1 MNMTGHPGPHSR
13 RPCLPCGSHGDDR
26 EMVTCRRTRLIFAE
40 RVALPLCLSPP
51 PVESDTRIY
60 LDNAATSFPKPESV
74 VRAVTEYM
82 THCGVAAGRGSSRRA
97 TELDGRIASC
107 RAALARL
114 WNADSSREIL
124 FTFNGTDS
132 LNLAIHGSL
141 RPGDH
146 VVTTELEHNSVLRPL
161 REWETQRG
169 VTLSIVA
176 PEADGRVSP
185 ARIAQALRPNTRLV
199 VMNHASNVT
208 GVIQPIVEVGDQL
221 RSRPELLFLV
231 DAAQT
236 AGHVPIDVQ
245 QSRIDLLCCS
255 GHKGLLGPLGT
266 GVVSLKASRVAE
278 VRSFR
283 QGGTGSQ
290 SESLEQPTQTPDK
303 YESGNPNAAGL
314 MGLAAAVE
322 WIQGQGVEALAER
335 SARLVQMLYD
345 GLSSNPRVRVL
356 SPNPSQME
364 NAGVMSFVVDGIDP
378 RVTATL
384 LDSHFGIEV
393 RAGLHCAPLVHRS
406 LGTLEAGGT
415 VRASVGPFTTE
426 ADVDALLTAL
436 LMIATA
442 M

>member
-1 MNMTGHPGPHSR
+1 MESAA
-13 RPCLPCGSHGDDR
+13 
-26 EMVTCRRTRLIFAE
+26 RT
-40 RVALPLCLSPP
+40 
-51 PVESDTRIY
+51 Y
-60 LDNAATSFPKPESV
+60 LDNAATSFPKPDVV
-74 VRAVTEYM
+74 VRAVMEYLTE
-82 THCGVAAGRGSSRRA
+82 CGVAARRGSSRRA
-97 TELDGRIASC
+97 TELDGRMAGC

-114 WNADSSREIL
+114 WNAESPREIV

-132 LNLAIHGSL
+132 LNLAIHGCL

-161 REWETQRG
+161 RVWETERG
-169 VTLSIVA
+169 VTLSIIP

-185 ARIAQALRPNTRLV
+185 ARVSEALRPNTRLV
-199 VMNHASNVT
+199 ALTHASNVT
-208 GVIQPIVEVGDQL
+208 GVVQPIIEIGEQL
-221 RSRPELLFLV
+221 RSRPDVLFLV

-236 AGHVPIDVQ
+236 AGHVPIDVR

-266 GVVSLKASRVAE
+266 GVAYIKASRVSE
-278 VRSFR
+278 VRSLR

-290 SESLEQPTQTPDK
+290 SESLDQPTVAPDK

-322 WIQGQGVEALAER
+322 WIQSQGGESLATR
-335 SARLVQMLYD
+335 SAPCMRMLYD
-345 GLSSNPRVRVL
+345 GLIGHPNIRVL
-356 SPNPSQME
+356 TPDPSLVE
-364 NAGVMSFVVDGIDP
+364 NAGVVSFVLDGIDP
-378 RVTATL
+378 RITATL

-406 LGTLEAGGT
+406 LGTLDTGGT

-426 ADVDALLTAL
+426 ADIDALLTAL
-436 LMIATA
+436 MMITTA

>member
-1 MNMTGHPGPHSR
+1 MREPF
-13 RPCLPCGSHGDDR
+13 RP
-26 EMVTCRRTRLIFAE
+26 F
-40 RVALPLCLSPP
+40 RVSP
-51 PVESDTRIY
+51 PVEPDTRVY

-74 VRAVTEYM
+74 VCAVTEYM
-82 THCGVAAGRGSSRRA
+82 TRCGVAAGRGNSRRA
-97 TELDGRIASC
+97 TELDGRIAAC

-114 WNADSSREIL
+114 WNAESPREIL

-132 LNLAIHGSL
+132 LNLAVHGGL

-161 REWETQRG
+161 RVWEAERG
-169 VTLSIVA
+169 VTLSIIA
-176 PEADGRVSP
+176 PDEDGRVSP
-185 ARIAQALRPNTRLV
+185 SRIAEALRPNTRLV
-199 VMNHASNVT
+199 VLTHASNVT
-208 GVIQPIVEVGDQL
+208 GVVQPIVEVGDRL
-221 RSRPELLFLV
+221 RGRPEVLFLV

-245 QSRIDLLCCS
+245 RSRIDLLCCS

-266 GVVSLKASRVAE
+266 GVVYLKGSRVAE
-278 VRSFR
+278 VHSFR

-290 SESLEQPTQTPDK
+290 SESLDQPSQAPDK

-322 WIQGQGVEALAER
+322 WIQGQGVEALAAR
-335 SARLVQMLYD
+335 SARWVQMLYA
-345 GLSSNPRVRVL
+345 GLAANPSVRVL
-356 SPNPSQME
+356 SPDPWLVE
-364 NAGVMSFVVDGIDP
+364 NAGVVSFVVDGIDP

-384 LDSHFGIEV
+384 LDAHFGIEV

-406 LGTLEAGGT
+406 LGTLESGGT

-426 ADVDALLTAL
+426 SDVDALLTAL
-436 LMIATA
+436 MMIATA

>member
-1 MNMTGHPGPHSR
+1 MESAA
-13 RPCLPCGSHGDDR
+13 
-26 EMVTCRRTRLIFAE
+26 RT
-40 RVALPLCLSPP
+40 
-51 PVESDTRIY
+51 Y
-60 LDNAATSFPKPESV
+60 LDNAATSFPKPDVV
-74 VRAVTEYM
+74 VRAVMEYLTE
-82 THCGVAAGRGSSRRA
+82 CGVAARRGSSRRA
-97 TELDGRIASC
+97 TELDGRMAGC

-114 WNADSSREIL
+114 WNAESPREIV

-132 LNLAIHGSL
+132 LNLAIHGCL

-161 REWETQRG
+161 RVWETERG
-169 VTLSIVA
+169 VTLSIIP

-185 ARIAQALRPNTRLV
+185 ARVSEALRPNTRLV
-199 VMNHASNVT
+199 ALTHASNVT
-208 GVIQPIVEVGDQL
+208 GVVQPIIEIGEQL
-221 RSRPELLFLV
+221 RSRPDVLFLV

-236 AGHVPIDVQ
+236 AGHVPIDVR

-266 GVVSLKASRVAE
+266 GVAYIKASRGSE
-278 VRSFR
+278 VRSLR

-290 SESLEQPTQTPDK
+290 SESLDQPTVAPDK

-322 WIQGQGVEALAER
+322 WIQSQGGESLATR
-335 SARLVQMLYD
+335 SAPCMRMLYD
-345 GLSSNPRVRVL
+345 GLIGHPNIRVL
-356 SPNPSQME
+356 TPDPSLVE
-364 NAGVMSFVVDGIDP
+364 NAGVVSFVLDGIDP
-378 RVTATL
+378 RITATL

-406 LGTLEAGGT
+406 LGTLDTGGT

-426 ADVDALLTAL
+426 ADIDALLTAL
-436 LMIATA
+436 MMITTA